1 MGRFRN
7 QRHVMPSTTRAT
19 LISLCGVWLVAW
31 PAVAWA
37 APIVPDT
44 VVWQEGVEYANPDD
58 QHLSLNI
65 ARPKTEGGAADGP
78 FPAVVCIH
86 GGGFRAGKRESHN
99 DLCIKLASRGYVAA
113 TISYR
118 LAPRFQFPAAV
129 HDTKAAV
136 RWLRAN
142 AETFRIDPDRIGVT
156 GSSAGGTLAQLLG
169 VTGRV
174 PRFEGDGGNAEQSSG
189 VACVVNVHG
198 ANDFTKSYGKS
209 VDAHEVLPL
218 WFGGDLEAKRALHIQ
233 GSPLSWVTP
242 DAAPTRCIHGSED
255 KNVAIEQST
264 WLVERLTAAAVE
276 ADLVTLEGVGHGL
289 KGPDLDRVHAATIEF
304 FDRHLKR

>member
-1 MGRFRN
+1 MRWPLFGRCA
-7 QRHVMPSTTRAT
+7 VW
-19 LISLCGVWLVAW
+19 LGVW
-31 PAVAWA
+31 PALAGA
-37 APIVPDT
+37 APSVPDT
-44 VVWQEGVEYANPDD
+44 VAWQEGIEYTNPDD
-58 QHLSLNI
+58 QHLMLNL
-65 ARPKTEGGAADGP
+65 ARPKTGEGP

-86 GGGFRAGKRESHN
+86 GGGFRAGKREAHDS
-99 DLCIKLASRGYVAA
+99 LCVKFAARGYVAV

-118 LAPRFQFPAAV
+118 LAPTFQFPAAV

-136 RWLRAN
+136 RWLRAH
-142 AETFRIDPDRIGVT
+142 AETLQIDPHRIGAT

-169 VTGRV
+169 VTAHV
-174 PRFEGDGGNAEQSSG
+174 PRFEGNGGHAEHSSA

-218 WFGGDLEAKRALHIQ
+218 WFGGDLDARRAVYIQ
-233 GSPLSWVTP
+233 GSPLYWVTP
-242 DAAPTRCIHGSED
+242 DAAPTRCIHGTDD

-289 KGPDLDRVHAATIEF
+289 KSADLERVHAAAIEF

>member
-1 MGRFRN
+1 
-7 QRHVMPSTTRAT
+7 
-19 LISLCGVWLVAW
+19 
-31 PAVAWA
+31 
-37 APIVPDT
+37 
-44 VVWQEGVEYANPDD
+44 
-58 QHLSLNI
+58 
-65 ARPKTEGGAADGP
+65 
-78 FPAVVCIH
+78 
-86 GGGFRAGKRESHN
+86 
-99 DLCIKLASRGYVAA
+99 
-113 TISYR
+113 
-118 LAPRFQFPAAV
+118 
-129 HDTKAAV
+129 
-136 RWLRAN
+136 
-142 AETFRIDPDRIGVT
+142 VT

-169 VTGRV
+169 VTEHV
-174 PRFEGDGGNAEQSSG
+174 PRFEGDGGNAEQPSG

-198 ANDFTKSYGKS
+198 ANDFTKSYGRS

-242 DAAPTRCIHGSED
+242 DAAPTRCIHGSDD

-264 WLVERLTAAAVE
+264 WLVDKLTAAAVE